1 MTGHFSEVTGR
12 NFTQL
17 EVNVIEVA
25 FQGQFFKNF
34 EKLPRFF
41 TKAADRWAAS
51 ERGLFGT

>member
-25 FQGQFFKNF
+25 FQGQFF
-34 EKLPRFF
+34 
-41 TKAADRWAAS
+41 
-51 ERGLFGT
+51 